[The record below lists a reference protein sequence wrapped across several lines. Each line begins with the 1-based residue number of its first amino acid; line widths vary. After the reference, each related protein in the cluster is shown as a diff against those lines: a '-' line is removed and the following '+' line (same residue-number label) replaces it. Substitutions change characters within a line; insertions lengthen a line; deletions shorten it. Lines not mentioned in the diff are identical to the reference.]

1 MTSQLP
7 EFTEPGAYPGARV
20 IAAEWDM
27 FLGWFKDEWEP
38 GKHVALI
45 GPTGEGKST
54 FAVGVLDLRKW
65 VLAVDP
71 KGEDETL
78 AASGYTRIT
87 RWPPPSEI
95 RDQIA
100 EGRPARLIVGGS
112 TRTRHEMERLADLMR
127 EAIEGV
133 RAEGGW
139 TIYADEFQ
147 LLADRRMYGLDKEVE
162 ALLIAARSRGTSVV
176 TAFQAPAWVPKA
188 GTRQATFT
196 VMWPTRDRVMIKT
209 VAEAMG
215 RPWHELAEA
224 VDELPSYHVLVIPK
238 RIRAPMVITHAPKLG
253 PSRPRQGGGPPR
265 HPALSAAPPR
275 DARPV

>member
-1 MTSQLP
+1 MTAPVEEL
-7 EFTEPGAYPGARV
+7 PGARAV
-20 IAAEWDM
+20 AAEWEK
-27 FLGWFKDEWEP
+27 FLAWWKDEWAP
-38 GKHVALI
+38 GAHVALI

-54 FAVGVLDLRKW
+54 FAVGTLELRKW
-65 VLAVDP
+65 VLALDP

-78 AASGYTRIT
+78 SASGYLRIT
-87 RWPPPSEI
+87 EWPPPKKI
-95 RDQIA
+95 RQDIA
-100 EGRPARLIVGGS
+100 EGRPARLIVGGT
-112 TRTRHEMERLADLMR
+112 TRTREEMAKLADLMR
-127 EAIEGV
+127 AAVEGV

-147 LLADRRMYGLDKEVE
+147 LLADRRMYGLDKEIE

-188 GTRQATFT
+188 GTRQATFV

-224 VDELPSYHVLVIPK
+224 VDELPPYHVLVIPK
-238 RIRAPMVITHAPKLG
+238 RIRAPMVITHAPKV
-253 PSRPRQGGGPPR
+253 S
-265 HPALSAAPPR
+265 
-275 DARPV
+275 

>member
-1 MTSQLP
+1 MS
-7 EFTEPGAYPGARV
+7 EPIRVSPDDPSPRRV

-27 FLGWFKDEWEP
+27 FLAWLKDNFEP
-38 GKHVALI
+38 GQHMALI

-54 FAVGVLDLRKW
+54 FAVGVLSLRKW
-65 VLAVDP
+65 VLALDP

-78 AASGYTRIT
+78 SASGYQRIT
-87 RWPPPSEI
+87 AWPPPGKI
-95 RDQIA
+95 RDDIA
-100 EGRPARLIVGGS
+100 EGRPARLIVGGT
-112 TRTRHEMERLADLMR
+112 TRTKDDMLKLADLMR
-127 EAIEGV
+127 AAVEGV

-147 LLADRRMYGLDKEVE
+147 LLADRRMYGLDKEIE

-188 GTRQATFT
+188 GTRQATFV

-224 VDELPSYHVLVIPK
+224 VDELPPYHVLVIPK
-238 RIRAPMVITHAPKLG
+238 RIRAPMVLAHAPKL
-253 PSRPRQGGGPPR
+253 
-265 HPALSAAPPR
+265 
-275 DARPV
+275 

>member
-1 MTSQLP
+1 MS
-7 EFTEPGAYPGARV
+7 EPLHIKPAESGDAPGARV

-27 FLGWFKDEWEP
+27 FLQWFRDEWKP
-38 GKHVALI
+38 GAHVALI

-54 FAVGVLDLRKW
+54 FAVGILGQRKW
-65 VLAVDP
+65 VLALDP

-78 AASGYTRIT
+78 SASGYQRIT
-87 RWPPPSEI
+87 SWPPPSKV
-95 RDQIA
+95 RDDIA
-100 EGRPARLIVGGS
+100 EGKPARLIVGGS
-112 TRTRHEMERLADLMR
+112 TRTRAEMTRLAELMTQ
-127 EAIEGV
+127 AIEGV

-147 LLADRRMYGLDKEVE
+147 LLADRRMYGLDKEIE
-162 ALLIAARSRGTSVV
+162 TLLIAARSRGTSVV

-188 GTRQATFT
+188 GTRQATFV

-224 VDELPSYHVLVIPK
+224 VDELPPYHVLVIPK
-238 RIRAPMVITHAPKLG
+238 RIRAPMVLAHAPKL
-253 PSRPRQGGGPPR
+253 
-265 HPALSAAPPR
+265 
-275 DARPV
+275 

>member
-1 MTSQLP
+1 VATV
-7 EFTEPGAYPGARV
+7 EPK
-20 IAAEWDM
+20 EWDD
-27 FLGWFKDEWEP
+27 FLKWFDQEWEP
-38 GKHVALI
+38 GKHLALI

-54 FAVGVLDLRKW
+54 FAVGVLALRKW
-65 VLAVDP
+65 VLALDP

-78 AASGYTRIT
+78 SRSGFKRIT
-87 RWPPPSEI
+87 RWPVDSKT

-100 EGRPARLIVGGS
+100 EGKPARLIVGGGV
-112 TRTRHEMERLADLMR
+112 RTRAELEKLRQLMHD
-127 EAIEGV
+127 AVEGV

-147 LLADRRMYGLDKEVE
+147 LLADRRMYGLDKEIE

-188 GTRQATFT
+188 GTRQASFV

-215 RPWHELAEA
+215 RGWHDLADA
-224 VDELPSYHVLVIPK
+224 VDELPPFHVLVIPK
-238 RIRAPMVITHAPKLG
+238 RIREPMILTHPPKL
-253 PSRPRQGGGPPR
+253 
-265 HPALSAAPPR
+265 
-275 DARPV
+275 